1 MIEQITD
8 IFLSLENMLWGFLCV
23 PAILV
28 LGLVL
33 SIQSNFAQI
42 RNLPMGIKAF
52 ASFFKRSEKNQHGVP
67 PLKAFFACIGGSVG
81 VGNVVGVCTAVQIG
95 GPGALLW
102 IWMTAL
108 AGAIVKY
115 SEVYLGMR
123 YRVSDGKGGY
133 SGGPMYFL
141 RQAFNKSWISSAVC
155 VLLCLYGVEIFQ
167 FSVVTK
173 SIATNLDINIFVVVG
188 VFLALVL
195 FAGSGGVQ
203 RVGSISSALIP
214 IFVVIYAGMGIWVLL
229 NNLEHVPGVFGQVFA
244 TAFSGHAAVGAFVGS
259 SIMST
264 VSQGV
269 RRGCYCGDIGIG
281 YASVIH
287 SETSAVIPEKQ
298 ASLVIFEIFMD
309 TFMICTT
316 SVMLVLVTGVW
327 QEPLEGTMLVQTA
340 LGRYFPYMHYFMP
353 FFLFLVGYATI
364 NAYFCVG
371 LKCAE
376 FLMPRMGR
384 TIYYAYAIIV
394 LVSFSFF
401 NTLLAQSVMTIA
413 GGLLLLINSLGIF
426 LLRKQVSFD
435 YRLVEEGSITSEVA
449 MDNQAIENES
459 IEAIPT

>member
-1 MIEQITD
+1 MASRRLKP
-8 IFLSLENMLWGFLCV
+8 FLLALAAASASAMSS
-23 PAILV
+23 AY
-28 LGLVL
+28 
-33 SIQSNFAQI
+33 AQQC
-42 RNLPMGIKAF
+42 
-52 ASFFKRSEKNQHGVP
+52 RS
-67 PLKAFFACIGGSVG
+67 A
-81 VGNVVGVCTAVQIG
+81 

-123 YRVSDGKGGY
+123 YRVTNENGDY

-141 RQAFNKSWISSAVC
+141 RQAFNKPWISSAVC

-173 SIATNLDINIFVVVG
+173 SIATNLDLNIYVVVG
-188 VFLALVL
+188 IFLALVL
-195 FAGSGGVQ
+195 FAGSGGVR
-203 RVGSISSALIP
+203 RVGNISSALIP
-214 IFVVIYAGMGIWVLL
+214 VFVVMYAAMGIWVLL
-229 NNLEHVPGVFGQVFA
+229 NNLEHVPGVFGQVFS
-244 TAFSGHAAVGAFVGS
+244 TAFTGHAAVGAFIGS
-259 SIMST
+259 SIMAT

-287 SETSAVIPEKQ
+287 SETSATIPEKQ

-309 TFMICTT
+309 TFIICTT

-340 LGRYFPYMHYFMP
+340 LAKYFPYMHFFMP

-376 FLMPRMGR
+376 FLMPRRGR
-384 TIYYAYAIIV
+384 MMYHGYAAVV
-394 LVSFSFF
+394 LVAFSFF
-401 NTLLAQSVMTIA
+401 DTVLAQSVMTIA
-413 GGLLLLINSLGIF
+413 GGLLLLINSAGIF
-426 LLRKQVSFD
+426 FLRKQVSFD
-435 YRLVEEGSITSEVA
+435 FRLTEQSSE
-449 MDNQAIENES
+449 AIETKTAEVV
-459 IEAIPT
+459 PT

>member
-8 IFLSLENMLWGFLCV
+8 LFLNFENALWGYLCV
-23 PAILV
+23 PAILL

-33 SIQSNFAQI
+33 SIQSKFAQI
-42 RNLPMGIKAF
+42 RNLPGAIQTF
-52 ASFFKRSEKNQHGVP
+52 WSFLRPSDEQKKKGVP

-95 GPGALLW
+95 GPGALFW
-102 IWMTAL
+102 IWVTAL

-133 SGGPMYFL
+133 AGGPMYFL
-141 RQAFNKSWISSAVC
+141 RQAFNKPWISSLVC

-167 FSVVTK
+167 FSVVTS
-173 SIATNLDINIFVVVG
+173 SIATNLNINLYVVVAI
-188 VFLALVL
+188 FLGLVL
-195 FAGSGGVQ
+195 FAGSGGVS
-203 RVGSISSALIP
+203 RVGNISSALIP
-214 IFVVIYAGMGIWVLL
+214 VFVTLYAGMGLWVLFH
-229 NNLEHVPGVFGQVFA
+229 NLEHVPRVFGQVFA
-244 TAFSGHAAVGAFVGS
+244 AAFSGHAALGAFVGS
-259 SIMST
+259 TILAT

-287 SETSAVIPEKQ
+287 SETSATVPERQ

-309 TFMICTT
+309 TFIICTT

-327 QEPLEGTMLVQTA
+327 QEPLEGIMLVQTA
-340 LGRYFPYMHYFMP
+340 LGKYFPYMHYFMP

-376 FLMPRMGR
+376 YLMPRYGR
-384 TIYYAYAIIV
+384 RLYYAYAVIV
-394 LVSFSFF
+394 LVAFSFL
-401 NTLLAQSVMTIA
+401 NSILAQSVMTIA
-413 GGLLLLINSLGIF
+413 GGLLLLINSVGIF
-426 LLRKQVSFD
+426 LLRRRVSFD
-435 YRLVEEGSITSEVA
+435 LPAEEQQ
-449 MDNQAIENES
+449 QAPTQ
-459 IEAIPT
+459 EALA